1 MSFFRPD
8 SSLISAA
15 PAKAAR
21 ALGLLALVWLI
32 TLCVSS
38 SAMAFDNSGFA
49 HVANRM
55 LSFTTDE
62 KLSSLVFGLFMGVM
76 LTASAYLFFIWIV
89 MRDRGQVFLM
99 FLLLCLSANI
109 GSTNDALMGWMGMGH
124 GTLRGLV
131 ANYSLILSCVFSAVF
146 TYYFLEADINLPLF
160 RIPLA
165 VLCLALIGLLFY
177 SAIDQTLVRFVLPTL
192 GVLTIDVVLT
202 IGAISLFRGISGSLT
217 HIIAFLFFLV
227 GLLGEPMYNMGYFTE
242 AVVGQNL
249 TYIAFS
255 MAAMMFA
262 IVTASQFA
270 ARQEEKERALAIS
283 NERFTLATRGANE
296 GLFDWNIRTGE
307 VFFSDQFR
315 KIIGFRLENKTQSLK
330 IWLRLMQPDDRRI
343 VREALRRFRQNA
355 ATSTVNVEYR
365 VVLAGEKRRW
375 LHTKVVALRDNATK
389 KVTRLVGSTSDV
401 TARKQSEVALRASE
415 MRFRSITE
423 AHPVPVMIV
432 GLRYGTV
439 LYASPSSEELLRLSQ
454 SDLLQRTFERFLPDD
469 QARLEIWEIMG
480 TGHEINLKEVKLMRG
495 NGRPVDAALSARRIS
510 YQNEDAMV
518 IGIYD
523 LSERK
528 EAEAQ
533 IARQQE
539 ALQQSEK
546 MAALGGLLA
555 GVAHELN
562 NPLSVVVGQATLLM
576 EGSPEP
582 KVVARADKIYKAA
595 DRCARIVK
603 SFLALARRKPPERKP
618 MDLNEIISNSLE
630 LLGYQIRTG
639 NIEVVMEL
647 QPDLPAVAGDADQ
660 MTQVVTNLVLNASQ
674 AMLTWKGAKRITIR
688 TSTDGADQVTLLVS
702 DTGPGV
708 PPEIRTRIFEP
719 FFTTKSGTGGTGVGL
734 SLCLNI
740 VASHGGQLAVEDT
753 PGGGATFL
761 ISLPMV
767 GAATET
773 EGAVN
778 VVPAQAADNNS
789 PTVGVTAQPKPAEA
803 KSISAPLRILL
814 VDDEFEL
821 AQTLAELLEPDG
833 SDVDIAINGAVALEK
848 LHKREFDVIVSDL
861 RMPVLD
867 GPGLYEALVRELPS
881 YTNKIIYVTGDTLS
895 THVQAFLKQYPVP
908 VIDKPYRLVDVKKAI
923 DDLIKRN
930 AVPLN
935 TGAS

>member
-1 MSFFRPD
+1 MRHFLFFSGDDRLI
-8 SSLISAA
+8 SLI
-15 PAKAAR
+15 
-21 ALGLLALVWLI
+21 
-32 TLCVSS
+32 
-38 SAMAFDNSGFA
+38 
-49 HVANRM
+49 
-55 LSFTTDE
+55 
-62 KLSSLVFGLFMGVM
+62 FGLFMGVT

-99 FLLLCLSANI
+99 LLLLCLSVNLA
-109 GSTNDALMGWMGMGH
+109 STNDLLMGSMGVQGEAARV
-124 GTLRGLV
+124 LIS
-131 ANYSLILSCVFSAVF
+131 NFSLIFSCIFSAIF

-160 RIPLA
+160 RIPL
-165 VLCLALIGLLFY
+165 VLLCLALILLLVY
-177 SAIDQTLVRFVLPTL
+177 SVFDPTLAVFLLPPL
-192 GVLTIDVVLT
+192 GVLTINVVLA
-202 IGAISLFRGISGSLT
+202 IGIISLFIGIGGSLT
-217 HIIAFLFFLV
+217 HIIAFLFFLF
-227 GLLGEPMYNMGYFTE
+227 GLLGDPLYSMGYLSDTML
-242 AVVGQNL
+242 ARNL
-249 TYIAFS
+249 TYVAFS
-255 MAAMMFA
+255 MAALMFA

-296 GLFDWNIRTGE
+296 GLFDWNIATGE

-315 KIIGFRLENKTQSLK
+315 KIIGYRMENKASSLK
-330 IWLRLMQPDDRRI
+330 AWMRLMQPEDRRI
-343 VREALRRFRQNA
+343 VRDALRRFRQNA
-355 ATSTVNVEYR
+355 SVNTVNVEYR
-365 VVLAGEKRRW
+365 IMMPAEKRRW
-375 LHTKVVALRDNATK
+375 LHTKVVALRDPVSK

-439 LYASPSSEELLRLSQ
+439 LYASPSSEELLGLSQ

-469 QARLEIWEIMG
+469 NARIEIWSIMG
-480 TGHEINLKEVKLMRG
+480 HGHEINLKEVRLIRG
-495 NGRPVDAALSARRIS
+495 NGESLDAALSARRIS

-518 IGIYD
+518 IGLYD
-523 LSERK
+523 LTERK
-528 EAEAQ
+528 QAEAQ

-582 KVVARADKIYKAA
+582 RVVARAEKIYKAA

-618 MDLNEIISNSLE
+618 MELNEIINGSLE
-630 LLGYQIRTG
+630 LLGYQLRTAS
-639 NIEVVMEL
+639 IEVSLEL
-647 QPDLPAVAGDADQ
+647 KDKLPEVAGDADQ
-660 MTQVVTNLVLNASQ
+660 MTQVVTNLVLNAAQ
-674 AMLTWKGAKRITIR
+674 ALQSWSGKRHIAIR
-688 TSTDGADQVTLLVS
+688 TTTDGEGHVVFSVADS
-702 DTGPGV
+702 GPGV

-740 VASHGGQLAVEDT
+740 VASHGGHLTVEDT

-761 ISLPMV
+761 ITLPMIES
-767 GAATET
+767 ATESPN
-773 EGAVN
+773 GVSAA
-778 VVPAQAADNNS
+778 PAQEN
-789 PTVGVTAQPKPAEA
+789 TVLSSK
-803 KSISAPLRILL
+803 LRILL
-814 VDDEFEL
+814 VDDEVEL

-833 SDVDIAINGAVALEK
+833 SDVDIAANGAIALEK

-867 GPGLYEALVRELPS
+867 GPGLYEALGRELPS
-881 YTNKIIYVTGDTLS
+881 YLNKIIYVTGDTLS

-908 VIDKPYRLVDVKKAI
+908 VIEKPYRLSDVKKAI
-923 DDLIKRN
+923 ETLVKK
-930 AVPLN
+930 N
-935 TGAS
+935 TAGKV